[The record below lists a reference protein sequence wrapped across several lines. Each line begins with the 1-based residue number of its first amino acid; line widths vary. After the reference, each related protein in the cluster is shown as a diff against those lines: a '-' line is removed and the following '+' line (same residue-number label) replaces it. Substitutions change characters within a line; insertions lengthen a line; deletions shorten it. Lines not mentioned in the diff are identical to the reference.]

1 MNHNPSV
8 LSKLEPSR
16 ETQVR
21 EQMNRLEMAIAQA
34 ADVRNRVEERIITVL
49 RPGAGAPVEGL
60 VEGLGEDKAQIAP
73 LAQELVRLT
82 ALVNTIASM
91 DKDMLERVEL

>member
-8 LSKLEPSR
+8 LSKVEPSR

-49 RPGAGAPVEGL
+49 RPGAGGSVEGL
-60 VEGLGEDKAQIAP
+60 EEDKAQIAP
-73 LAQELVRLT
+73 LAQELMRLT

>member
-49 RPGAGAPVEGL
+49 RPGAGGGP
-60 VEGLGEDKAQIAP
+60 VEGLGEDKAPQIAP

>member
-49 RPGAGAPVEGL
+49 RPGAGDL
-60 VEGLGEDKAQIAP
+60 VEGLGEDKAAQIAP

-82 ALVNTIASM
+82 ALVNTIVSM

>member
-8 LSKLEPSR
+8 LSKVEPSR

-49 RPGAGAPVEGL
+49 RPGAGGS

-73 LAQELVRLT
+73 L
-82 ALVNTIASM
+82 
-91 DKDMLERVEL
+91 

>member
-8 LSKLEPSR
+8 MSKVEPSR

-49 RPGAGAPVEGL
+49 RPGAGSS